1 MVYTKHFVIHT
12 MKHLK
17 QSEEYIKN
25 ATKTLVDKKENT
37 SHLDNIFPYIT
48 RANKTVNKQLVSSH
62 GITDVY
68 HATQEFMWTKELK
81 AMSRGTNYIL
91 DTETGK
97 MVFDKTSLEKNNQV
111 LAHHLIQSF
120 SPEDDLTP
128 EEIHAIGRKTVL
140 ELTGGEYEFVIA
152 THIDQEHIH
161 NHIIFNSTNL
171 TTGKSFRWQKGT
183 KKVYEQISD
192 KHAAKAGAKIIQKTS
207 QNSHKKYTM
216 WQTENIFKQK
226 IKSRLDFLLE
236 HSHNLEDFK
245 MKAAALNLSVDFS
258 GKHTTYKLLDEPQI
272 KNARGRSLSK
282 SNPEKYNLE
291 AIIEKLENNNLVI
304 SIEEALERYEEKIE
318 SKKEDF
324 DYQVNLESWQIDEV
338 TSRGYYMNID
348 FGVAN
353 HGQLFIPGYKIDK
366 LENGEFSLYLK
377 KNDFFYFMNDK
388 KASRNRYMTGETLM
402 KQLSLYN
409 GTVPLKKE
417 PVISSLHELVSA
429 MNFLI
434 EHGVNEGNQMQK
446 LEDQLENKIQEA
458 QDKLDELDDK
468 IVTLNQAAKA
478 ALSKEEASEKVE
490 PSSESLQQELA
501 SVRLGRDVLVQEFDS
516 AVNDLNR
523 FREIEYSEIK
533 KVKSTLK

>member
-25 ATKTLVDKKENT
+25 ATKTLVDKKENI

-48 RANKTVNKQLVSSH
+48 SANKTVNKQLVSSH

-120 SPEDDLTP
+120 SPEDNLTP

-152 THIDQEHIH
+152 THVDQEHIH

-226 IKSRLDFLLE
+226 IKTRLDFLLE
-236 HSHNLEDFK
+236 YSHNLE
-245 MKAAALNLSVDFS
+245 
-258 GKHTTYKLLDEPQI
+258 
-272 KNARGRSLSK
+272 
-282 SNPEKYNLE
+282 
-291 AIIEKLENNNLVI
+291 
-304 SIEEALERYEEKIE
+304 
-318 SKKEDF
+318 
-324 DYQVNLESWQIDEV
+324 
-338 TSRGYYMNID
+338 
-348 FGVAN
+348 
-353 HGQLFIPGYKIDK
+353 
-366 LENGEFSLYLK
+366 
-377 KNDFFYFMNDK
+377 
-388 KASRNRYMTGETLM
+388 
-402 KQLSLYN
+402 
-409 GTVPLKKE
+409 
-417 PVISSLHELVSA
+417 
-429 MNFLI
+429 
-434 EHGVNEGNQMQK
+434 
-446 LEDQLENKIQEA
+446 
-458 QDKLDELDDK
+458 
-468 IVTLNQAAKA
+468 
-478 ALSKEEASEKVE
+478 
-490 PSSESLQQELA
+490 
-501 SVRLGRDVLVQEFDS
+501 
-516 AVNDLNR
+516 
-523 FREIEYSEIK
+523 
-533 KVKSTLK
+533 

>member
-1 MVYTKHFVIHT
+1 MNQK
-12 MKHLK
+12 
-17 QSEEYIKN
+17 EIK
-25 ATKTLVDKKENT
+25 
-37 SHLDNIFPYIT
+37 
-48 RANKTVNKQLVSSH
+48 
-62 GITDVY
+62 
-68 HATQEFMWTKELK
+68 
-81 AMSRGTNYIL
+81 
-91 DTETGK
+91 
-97 MVFDKTSLEKNNQV
+97 
-111 LAHHLIQSF
+111 
-120 SPEDDLTP
+120 
-128 EEIHAIGRKTVL
+128 
-140 ELTGGEYEFVIA
+140 
-152 THIDQEHIH
+152 
-161 NHIIFNSTNL
+161 
-171 TTGKSFRWQKGT
+171 
-183 KKVYEQISD
+183 
-192 KHAAKAGAKIIQKTS
+192 
-207 QNSHKKYTM
+207 
-216 WQTENIFKQK
+216 
-226 IKSRLDFLLE
+226 
-236 HSHNLEDFK
+236 
-245 MKAAALNLSVDFS
+245 
-258 GKHTTYKLLDEPQI
+258 
-272 KNARGRSLSK
+272 
-282 SNPEKYNLE
+282 

-409 GTVPLKKE
+409 GTVPLKKG

-458 QDKLDELDDK
+458 QAKLDELDDK

-478 ALSKEEASEKVE
+478 AFSKEEVKEKVE

-501 SVRLGRDVLVQEFDS
+501 SIRLGREVLVQEFDS
-516 AVNDLNR
+516 SVNDLNR

-533 KVKSTLK
+533 IVQSILK

>member
-348 FGVAN
+348 FGAAN

-458 QDKLDELDDK
+458 QAKLDELDDK

-478 ALSKEEASEKVE
+478 ALCKEEANEKVE
-490 PSSESLQQELA
+490 PSSESLQQEFA

-516 AVNDLNR
+516 AVYDLNR

>member
-37 SHLDNIFPYIT
+37 SYLDNIFPYIT
-48 RANKTVNKQLVSSH
+48 SANKTVNKQLVSSH

-152 THIDQEHIH
+152 THVDQEHIH

-272 KNARGRSLSK
+272 KNTRGRSLSK
-282 SNPEKYNLE
+282 SNPAKYNLE

-324 DYQVNLESWQIDEV
+324 DYQINLESWQIDEV

-458 QDKLDELDDK
+458 QAKLDELDDK

-478 ALSKEEASEKVE
+478 ALSKEEVKEKVE

-501 SVRLGRDVLVQEFDS
+501 SIRLGREVLVQEFDS
-516 AVNDLNR
+516 SVNDLNR

-533 KVKSTLK
+533 IVQSILK